1 MHPNLIRNEGIE
13 IKYYLDKNK
22 EKESFVL
29 REIVGI
35 GQNKVTTENIQFYGS
50 FHSVAT

>member
-1 MHPNLIRNEGIE
+1 
-13 IKYYLDKNK
+13 
-22 EKESFVL
+22 L

-50 FHSVAT
+50 FHSVATWLL